1 MLHKKWITLYNTTN
15 PDLMVMMNRRLFL
28 VFSGLILLS
37 CKRASVAFRN
47 TDLTG
52 AAFGRHLTLQDHH
65 GQQRSLID
73 FRGKAIVL
81 FFGYTSC
88 PDICPTML
96 ARLADVMKAL
106 GGDAERVQVLFVT
119 VDPERDS
126 ADRLRNFV
134 PWFNPTFLGLLGDA
148 GQIKAAADEF
158 RVFAARKP
166 VDGELGYVID
176 HSTGAFVFDPAGRL
190 RLYVKDGSSVDDI
203 AADIRLLLNGN

>member
-1 MLHKKWITLYNTTN
+1 MI
-15 PDLMVMMNRRLFL
+15 NRRLFL
-28 VFSGLILLS
+28 IFLSALLLA
-37 CKRASVAFRN
+37 CNPEPAAFRN
-47 TDLTG
+47 TDLSG
-52 AAFGRHLTLQDHH
+52 ATFGRQLSLIDHN
-65 GQQRSLID
+65 GQPRSLAD

-106 GGDAERVQVLFVT
+106 AADAQGVQVLFVT

-126 ADRLRNFV
+126 ADRLKNFV
-134 PWFNPTFLGLLGDA
+134 PWFYPSFLGLRGDDA
-148 GQIKAAADEF
+148 QTKAATAEF

-176 HSTGAFVFDPAGRL
+176 HSSGAYVFDPAGHL
-190 RLYVKDGSSVDDI
+190 RLYVKDSSSVDDI
-203 AADIRLLLNGN
+203 TVDIRLLLQGR